1 MTSRTYGYARV
12 STDDQELTLQ
22 IAALERFGVDAFI
35 SEHASGKTV
44 TGRKELAR
52 LVKIMRSGDVLV
64 VWKLDRLGR
73 NLLEILELVEGL
85 NRDGIM
91 LVSLTENVDT
101 TSAMGR
107 AFFQIAMVFAE
118 LERNMIAERTKAGMA
133 AARAAGKV
141 FGRKPLIWKGDRGSA
156 KRLAYLQG
164 LDDAGDLRRWVSDDT
179 EHGGGTWVLIPS
191 AKALMAELNK
201 AKNRDKDDADIV
213 NEETVR
219 RWTRKTANG
228 GDWAGLNEKEPRG

>member
-1 MTSRTYGYARV
+1 MSKTFGYARV

-22 IAALERFGVDAFI
+22 LSALERYGVDAVF
-35 SEHASGKTV
+35 SEHASGKSIV
-44 TGRKELAR
+44 RRKQLA
-52 LVKIMRSGDVLV
+52 LVIKIMRRGDVLV

-73 NLLEILELVEGL
+73 NLLEILELVEQL

-118 LERNMIAERTKAGMA
+118 LERSMISERTRAGMA
-133 AARAAGKV
+133 AARAAGKT
-141 FGRKPLIWKGDRGSA
+141 FGRKPLIWKGDRGSS
-156 KRLAYLQG
+156 KRIAFLRA
-164 LDDAGDLRRWVSDDT
+164 LDDAGDLRRWVDDPT
-179 EHGGGTWVLIPS
+179 ESAGGAWVLIPS
-191 AKALMAELNK
+191 AKALMFELNK
-201 AKNRDKDDADIV
+201 PKNRDKDDADIA

-228 GDWAGLNEKEPRG
+228 GDWAGLDEKDAEK